1 MQLFNKEAS
10 KRIFTHTWYIYPLL
24 IGIIA
29 VIWLWGFQAFHQP
42 SAHQSLLMFFS
53 TNINNNNFTKEIMNE
68 YYARE
73 DLRQIDAYYSLPD
86 LPSYVDKLNL
96 YIRKSDILVL
106 NKKTI
111 DDLRGYQ
118 ERFFVE
124 FDQKLLDKY
133 FLDPTQPRNYEYYT
147 YTDTQGKDYI
157 YGIKIKDK
165 TQEDTYLDTYM
176 TFDNTY
182 DYYLCLGAS
191 SVNLGYLGGE
201 ANEKYDNALTYS
213 KHLLDKQL

>member
-24 IGIIA
+24 IGIIT

-42 SAHQSLLMFFS
+42 SSHQSLLMFFS
-53 TNINNNNFTKEIMNE
+53 TNISNNVFTKEIMNE

-106 NKKTI
+106 DKKTI
-111 DDLRGYQ
+111 NDLKGYQ

-124 FDQKLLDKY
+124 FDDELINSEY
-133 FLDPTQPRNYEYYT
+133 FKDQAYEYYV
-147 YTDTQGKDYI
+147 YENDQGKEFK
-157 YGIKIKDK
+157 YGIKIKNKSD
-165 TQEDTYLDTYM
+165 TGTYLDQYM
-176 TFDNTY
+176 TFDSTY
-182 DYYLCLGAS
+182 DYYLCLGVA
-191 SVNLGYLGGE
+191 SVNLGYIGGE
-201 ANEKYDNALTYS
+201 NNKKYDNALTYAR
-213 KHLLDKQL
+213 HLLDKQL

>member
-24 IGIIA
+24 IGIIT

-42 SAHQSLLMFFS
+42 SSHQSLLMFFS
-53 TNINNNNFTKEIMNE
+53 TNISNNVFTKEIMNE

-106 NKKTI
+106 DKKTI

-124 FDQKLLDKY
+124 FDDKLKEKYFDQNYEFYTYIDSQQKEHILKLFEMIRPIEWNFYFFNFILYGYYIWEDFNRKLL
-133 FLDPTQPRNYEYYT
+133 FW
-147 YTDTQGKDYI
+147 GKLFI
-157 YGIKIKDK
+157 A
-165 TQEDTYLDTYM
+165 Q
-176 TFDNTY
+176 
-182 DYYLCLGAS
+182 
-191 SVNLGYLGGE
+191 
-201 ANEKYDNALTYS
+201 
-213 KHLLDKQL
+213 LLQK

>member
-24 IGIIA
+24 IGIIT

-53 TNINNNNFTKEIMNE
+53 TNINNNVFTKEIMNE

-106 NKKTI
+106 DKKTI

-124 FDQKLLDKY
+124 MDDEFITKY
-133 FLDPTQPRNYEYYT
+133 SLQSYEFYT
-147 YTDTQGKDYI
+147 YVDSDNVEHK

-165 TQEDTYLDTYM
+165 AQDHYLDSYM
-176 TFDNTY
+176 TFDQSF
-182 DYYLCLGAS
+182 DYYITLSTS
-191 SVNLGYLGGE
+191 SKNLGYLGGKG
-201 ANEKYDNALTYS
+201 NERYDNAITFM
-213 KHLLDKQL
+213 KHLLELQ

>member
-24 IGIIA
+24 IGIIT

-42 SAHQSLLMFFS
+42 SSHQSLLMFFS
-53 TNINNNNFTKEIMNE
+53 TNISNNVFTKEIMNE

-106 NKKTI
+106 DKKTI

-124 FDQKLLDKY
+124 FDDKLKEEY
-133 FLDPTQPRNYEYYT
+133 FDQNYEFY
-147 YTDTQGKDYI
+147 
-157 YGIKIKDK
+157 
-165 TQEDTYLDTYM
+165 TYM
-176 TFDNTY
+176 TFDKTY
-182 DYYLCLGAS
+182 DYYLCLGVG

-201 ANEKYDNALTYS
+201 ENTKYDNALTYAR
-213 KHLLDKQL
+213 HLLDKQL

>member
-24 IGIIA
+24 IGIIT

-42 SAHQSLLMFFS
+42 SSHQSLLMFFS
-53 TNINNNNFTKEIMNE
+53 TNISNNVFTKEIMNE

-106 NKKTI
+106 DKKTI

-124 FDQKLLDKY
+124 FDDKLKEKY
-133 FLDPTQPRNYEYYT
+133 FDQNYEFYT
-147 YTDTQGKDYI
+147 YIDSQQKEHI
-157 YGIKIKDK
+157 YAIKIKDK
-165 TQEDTYLDTYM
+165 SDNDTYLNTYM

-182 DYYLCLGAS
+182 DYYLCLGVG

-201 ANEKYDNALTYS
+201 ENTKYDNALTYAR
-213 KHLLDKQL
+213 HLLDKQL